1 MEEGKIGVKIGKR
14 LFGTNGVRG
23 IIGEDMNPELVLG
36 IGAALGSMRRGRIA
50 VGRDTR
56 TSGPALV
63 CALKAG
69 ILATGSDVVDLGV
82 LPTPALQY
90 IVRGG
95 FMAGAMVTASH
106 NPPEYNGVKVIDTD
120 GTEMGDTEAIQL
132 EERLF
137 ARRFEL
143 APWNRIGRQ
152 ASAPDRIEEYLA
164 AVAGHFPSGIGEG
177 LTVVVDPGSGA
188 GSRTTPEI
196 LARMGCR
203 VHTLNAFEDGT
214 FPNRTPEPSAE
225 GLKPLAQMVTATR
238 AALGMAHDG
247 DADRTV
253 FIDEKGRY
261 LEENREFA
269 LIANSLCQEK
279 RGIVAAP
286 VSTSRI
292 IEEISGRF
300 GCTVDYTAVGSIYV
314 ARRMMDLIAGGT
326 PVVMGG
332 EGNGGLIY
340 PGHQF
345 CRDGAMTAA
354 KMVSIVSLSGKPLSE
369 LADSLPRYHMIKK
382 KIRTGDARALVENL
396 VRRYARENPDLT
408 DGIRLNRDDS
418 WALVRASGTEP
429 LVRITV
435 ESRKEKVALD
445 LLGEIRDAIKE
456 VTGSQGDP
464 WRS

>member
-1 MEEGKIGVKIGKR
+1 MAGEKMGKR

-23 IIGEDMNPELVLG
+23 VIGEDMNPELVLR

-56 TSGPALV
+56 TSGPALSS
-63 CALKAG
+63 ALKAG

-82 LPTPALQY
+82 LPTPALQF

-95 FMAGAMVTASH
+95 FTAGAMVTASH
-106 NPPEYNGVKVIDTD
+106 NPPEYNGVKVIEAD
-120 GTEMGDTEAIQL
+120 GTEMGDREVILL

-143 APWNRIGRQ
+143 APWNHVGRET
-152 ASAPDRIEEYLA
+152 SAPDRIEEYLRG
-164 AVAGHFPSGIGEG
+164 VAGHVHPGIGEG
-177 LTVVVDPGSGA
+177 MTVVVDPGSGA

-196 LARMGCR
+196 LTRIGCR
-203 VHTLNAFEDGT
+203 VHTLNATEDGT
-214 FPNRTPEPSAE
+214 FPNRAPEPSAE
-225 GLKPLAQMVTATR
+225 GLEPLAQMVTATR
-238 AALGMAHDG
+238 ATMGIAHDG

-253 FIDEKGRY
+253 FIDEKGRF

-269 LIANSLCQEK
+269 LVARSLCGRRK
-279 RGIVAAP
+279 GVVVTP
-286 VSTSRI
+286 VSTSLVVEDI
-292 IEEISGRF
+292 CGRL
-300 GCTVDYTAVGSIYV
+300 GSTVEYTAVGSIYV
-314 ARRMMDLIAGGT
+314 ARRMLDLLAGGT

-340 PGHQF
+340 PDHQF

-354 KMVSIVSLSGKPLSE
+354 MVVSLVSQSGKPLSE
-369 LADSLPRYHMIKK
+369 LADSLPRYFMIRE
-382 KIRTGDARALVENL
+382 KIRTGDARALVKGL
-396 VRRYARENPDLT
+396 IRTYAGEKPDLT
-408 DGIRLNRDDS
+408 DGMRLNREDA

-435 ESRKEKVALD
+435 ESRREAEARH
-445 LLGEIRDAIKE
+445 LLMEIQDAIHDHQ
-456 VTGSQGDP
+456 VSPG
-464 WRS
+464 

>member
-1 MEEGKIGVKIGKR
+1 MTGEKMGKR

-23 IIGEDMNPELVLG
+23 VIGEDMNPELVLR

-56 TSGPALV
+56 TSGPALSG
-63 CALKAG
+63 ALKAG

-95 FMAGAMVTASH
+95 FTAGAMVTASH
-106 NPPEYNGVKVIDTD
+106 NPPEYNGVKVIDAD
-120 GTEMGDTEAIQL
+120 GTEMGDREVIQL

-143 APWNRIGRQ
+143 APWNLVGRET
-152 ASAPDRIEEYLA
+152 SAPDRIEEYLTG
-164 AVAGHFPSGIGEG
+164 VAGHVPSGIGEG
-177 LTVVVDPGSGA
+177 MTVVVDPGSGA

-196 LARMGCR
+196 LTRIGCR
-203 VHTLNAFEDGT
+203 VHTLNATEDGT
-214 FPNRTPEPSAE
+214 FPNRAPEPSAE
-225 GLKPLAQMVTATR
+225 GLEPLAQMVTATG
-238 AALGMAHDG
+238 AAMGIAHDG

-253 FIDEKGRY
+253 FIDEKGRF

-269 LIANSLCQEK
+269 IVARSLCGRMK
-279 RGIVAAP
+279 GVVVAP
-286 VSTSRI
+286 VSTSRTV
-292 IEEISGRF
+292 EEVCDRLGSR
-300 GCTVDYTAVGSIYV
+300 VEYTAVGSIYV
-314 ARRMMDLIAGGT
+314 ARRMLDLLAGGT

-340 PGHQF
+340 PEHQF

-354 KMVSIVSLSGKPLSE
+354 TMVSLVSQSGKPLSE
-369 LADSLPRYHMIKK
+369 LAGSLPRHSMIKE
-382 KIRTGDARALVENL
+382 KIRTGDARGLVERL
-396 VRRYARENPDLT
+396 VRTYAGEKPDLT
-408 DGIRLNRDDS
+408 DGIRLNREES

-435 ESRKEKVALD
+435 ESRREKEALD
-445 LLGEIRDAIKE
+445 LLKEIKDAIRDHQASP
-456 VTGSQGDP
+456 G
-464 WRS
+464 